1 MKGCEWKMKGFVGII
16 GGLGS
21 KAAAE
26 FISSI
31 VDGTDAKTDQEHV
44 NFHLLNHASIP
55 DRSAY
60 ILDQSNPNPLPYLLK
75 DVRELTRAKVSFI
88 VIPCN
93 TAHYFYDK
101 LQAIT
106 PVPIINMIHETAAYI
121 TDHYSDAKKIGILAT
136 EGTVAGKMYQRELTK
151 VGLIPVVPPQNIQ
164 RTVNKLIF
172 EQVKQGKAVD
182 YHLYLDV
189 LEHMYRMGCDTVI
202 LGCTEL
208 SVIENGASHHGF
220 RVVDSQSVLV
230 ERTIVLAGKK
240 MKQHHAILQ

>member
-1 MKGCEWKMKGFVGII
+1 MKWQMKGFVGII
-16 GGLGS
+16 GGLGP

-31 VDGTDAKTDQEHV
+31 VDGTDAATDQEHV

-60 ILDQSNPNPLPYLLK
+60 ILDSSNPNPLPFLLK
-75 DVRELTRAKVSFI
+75 DVRELTRVKVSFI

-106 PVPIINMIHETAAYI
+106 RVPIINMIHETTTYI
-121 TDHYSDAKKIGILAT
+121 TEHYPNAKKIGILAT
-136 EGTVAGKMYQRELTK
+136 EGTIEGHVYQKELTK
-151 VGLIPVVPPQNIQ
+151 AGLIPVIPPLHIQ
-164 RTVNKLIF
+164 RAVNTLIF
-172 EQVKQGKAVD
+172 GQVKQGKTVD

-189 LEHMYRMGCDTVI
+189 LEHMYKMGCDTVI

-208 SVIENGASHHGF
+208 SVIENGASQHGF

-230 ERTIVLAGKK
+230 ETTIIRAGKRL
-240 MKQHHAILQ
+240 KQHQRV